1 MIDVR
6 GINKDYSNGRGIFDI
21 NVSLPKSGIVAVSG
35 KSGSGKTTFLNLLL
49 EIIKPTSGEIA
60 INGEALS
67 FEDVNSK
74 GYFACVFQENSLFEY
89 LTLREN
95 MLLFSD
101 SDYKIKNAL
110 SALGIAK
117 YTDTEVS
124 KLSGGEKKRASI
136 AAAILGENPVIL
148 ADEPTSGL
156 DARNARNIMEILK
169 KLSDDRLV
177 IVVTHDTCFRN
188 EFADRIITLD
198 GGRIINDA
206 ENVGTGEGKIAVE
219 DDEAERDEKKAY
231 SDTEVLRRGEN
242 VKRDGKSK
250 EAIRKFNLSFIMKTV
265 SFRIRSSI
273 LRNLISLA
281 AFVIIG
287 VLAFFTVGFVTMD
300 NTENLISSAE
310 KGGISRIIE
319 RNANG
324 NSLSPEICKR
334 LESKYEIYLG
344 YLNAE
349 ALFYADNVFVDE
361 GFPVGKVSMTEY
373 TYSKFLL
380 SGKIDGGYAL
390 IGNKNY
396 EIYSIKNDDAVL
408 GKEKY
413 KDSICMNEQDADD
426 IMSSFEINTKM
437 RIMGG
442 YFVGVTLK
450 RGSALQG
457 NDTIVTVDLAERIAE
472 EDILSETLGS
482 GRPLATD
489 IELYF
494 SFDKRFSY
502 DVNIVSVDTDN
513 EQTAI
518 YVSDERYASFL
529 KSYFGYSAFIDNDN
543 TKGIKDMISGGN
555 LIIDVEGASSF
566 ETYENMKESYLWLY
580 ILAVAIVL
588 VAYSGLVIGA
598 MRHSFIANR
607 RNFLL
612 MKTLNSGKRDI
623 AAIGALFASFE
634 IVGGYIISTIISAIV
649 FAILKATLFTRY
661 LIALNFASA
670 IAVFTVVT
678 AVTAFASALSFLLL
692 FSKRYDVNDMRT
704 CD

>member
-6 GINKDYSNGRGIFDI
+6 GINKDYGNGRGIFDI

-426 IMSSFEINTKM
+426 IMSSFEINTKI

-529 KSYFGYSAFIDNDN
+529 KSYFGYSDN

-555 LIIDVEGASSF
+555 LIIDIEGASSF

-623 AAIGALFASFE
+623 ASFE

-692 FSKRYDVNDMRT
+692 FSKRYDINDMRT

>member
-6 GINKDYSNGRGIFDI
+6 GINKDYGNGRGIFDI

-35 KSGSGKTTFLNLLL
+35 KSGSGKTTLLNLLL
-49 EIIKPTSGEIA
+49 EIIKPTSGEIE

-89 LTLREN
+89 LTLQEN

-101 SDYKIKNAL
+101 SDCKIKNAL
-110 SALGIAK
+110 RDLGIAK
-117 YTDTEVS
+117 YADTKVS

-177 IVVTHDTCFRN
+177 IVVTHDTCLRN

-206 ENVGTGEGKIAVE
+206 ENVGAGEGKISVE
-219 DDEAERDEKKAY
+219 DETEKEAKKAY
-231 SDTEVLRRGEN
+231 LDTEVLRRGED

-250 EAIRKFNLSFIMKTV
+250 EAIRKFDLSFIMKTV
-265 SFRIRSSI
+265 RFRIRSSI

-287 VLAFFTVGFVTMD
+287 VLVFFAVGFVTMD

-334 LESKYEIYLG
+334 LGNEYGIYLG

-361 GFPVGKVSMTEY
+361 GYRVGKVTMTEY

-380 SGKIDGGYAL
+380 SGKIDGGYAI

-396 EIYSIKNDDAVL
+396 EIYSIINDDAVL

-413 KDSICMNEQDADD
+413 KDSIYMNAQDVED

-450 RGSALQG
+450 RDASLQG

-472 EDILSETLGS
+472 EDILSQTLGS
-482 GRPLATD
+482 GRPLTTD

-502 DVNIVSVDTDN
+502 NVNIVSVDTDN
-513 EQTAI
+513 EQTSI

-588 VAYSGLVIGA
+588 IAYSGLVIGA

-623 AAIGALFASFE
+623 AAIGALSASFE

-678 AVTAFASALSFLLL
+678 AVTAFAAALSFLLL

>member
-6 GINKDYSNGRGIFDI
+6 GINKDYGNGRGIFDI

-231 SDTEVLRRGEN
+231 SDTEVLRRGED

-413 KDSICMNEQDADD
+413 KDSIYMNAQDADD

-450 RGSALQG
+450 RDASLQG

-472 EDILSETLGS
+472 EDILSQTLGS

-502 DVNIVSVDTDN
+502 DVNIVSVETDN

-543 TKGIKDMISGGN
+543 TKGIKDMISGGD

-580 ILAVAIVL
+580 IFAVAIVL

-623 AAIGALFASFE
+623 AAIGALSASFE